1 MASRLPRR
9 LALLGLGAALVVLAA
24 APPSAAAQEVSLNY
38 ENLSSMEEPLA
49 TEIGDTTLTLT
60 GLLDAS
66 LTHDSGDDTESDA
79 GLIGNA
85 EIGVLTQLRNSW
97 RVRLVYFGQ
106 YASAGA
112 SGFRSGEAF
121 VDNGAVSVSSAWGT
135 LLGGDVSGIV
145 REQTRRRRGAGN
157 GFLAFDDVLG
167 GLDDPGAGYLGRF
180 GPWVVSAVMDGDS
193 NVEIGTMFQRPRG
206 NRDYRFTLRAADG
219 VYHPAD
225 GPEHYDA
232 RSVSA
237 VAEMIYGSTV
247 FDAGAGF
254 ERLTS
259 IDREPDR
266 WFVSAGVRT
275 KAGVV
280 GLSVGAHF
288 GRIEGQEEIAA
299 ALGLQYDVAR
309 GLSANLGINHAAADV
324 TVAEATFMHVDETEA
339 VVSVRYSF

>member
-1 MASRLPRR
+1 MASRLPRSLTLVR
-9 LALLGLGAALVVLAA
+9 LGIALVVLAA
-24 APPSAAAQEVSLNY
+24 VARSAAAQEVSLNY

-49 TEIGDTTLTLT
+49 VEIGDTTLTLT

-66 LTHDSGDDTESDA
+66 LTHDSGNDAGSEA

-85 EIGVLTQLRNSW
+85 EIGVLTQLPNSW

-106 YASAGA
+106 YASEGA
-112 SGFRSGEAF
+112 AGFRSSETF
-121 VDNGAVSVSSAWGT
+121 VDNGAVSVSSSWGT

-167 GLDDPGAGYLGRF
+167 GLDDPGAGYIGRF

-193 NVEIGTMFQRPRG
+193 NMEIGTVFQRPRG

-225 GPEHYDA
+225 GPDRYDA

-237 VAEMIYGSTV
+237 VAEVTYGSTV

-259 IDREPDR
+259 NDREPDR

-280 GLSVGAHF
+280 GLSIGAHF
-288 GRIEGQEEIAA
+288 GRIEGQDEVSA
-299 ALGLQYDVAR
+299 ALGLQYDLAR
-309 GLSANLGINHAAADV
+309 GLSANLGINHAEADV
-324 TVAEATFMHVDETEA
+324 TVEEATFMHVDETEA
-339 VVSVRYSF
+339 VLSFRYSF

>member
-1 MASRLPRR
+1 MFLRL
-9 LALLGLGAALVVLAA
+9 GIALVVLAA
-24 APPSAAAQEVSLNY
+24 ASRLAAAQELSLNY

-49 TEIGDTTLTLT
+49 AEIGDTTLTLT

-66 LTHDSGDDTESDA
+66 LTHDSGGGAGTDA

-85 EIGVLTQLRNSW
+85 EIGVLTQLPNSW

-106 YASAGA
+106 YASEGA
-112 SGFRSGEAF
+112 AGFRSEEAF

-180 GPWVVSAVMDGDS
+180 GPWVVSAVIDGDS
-193 NVEIGTMFQRPRG
+193 NMEIGTVFQRPRG
-206 NRDYRFTLRAADG
+206 NRDYRFAIRTAEG
-219 VYHPAD
+219 VYRSAD
-225 GPEHYDA
+225 RSERYDA

-259 IDREPDR
+259 NDREPDR

-275 KAGVV
+275 KAGVI

-288 GRIEGQEEIAA
+288 GRIEGQDEVSV

-309 GLSANLGINHAAADV
+309 GLSANLGISHAEADV
-324 TVAEATFMHVDETEA
+324 SVEEATFMHVDETEA

>member
-9 LALLGLGAALVVLAA
+9 LALHELGAALVLLAV
-24 APPSAAAQEVSLNY
+24 PSHSATAQELSLNY

-49 TEIGDTTLTLT
+49 AEIGDTTFTLT
-60 GLLDAS
+60 GLLDTSFAHDRGDEAAS
-66 LTHDSGDDTESDA
+66 DTGLT
-79 GLIGNA
+79 GNV
-85 EIGVLTQLRNSW
+85 EVGVLTQLPNSW
-97 RVRLVYFGQ
+97 RVRIIYFGQ
-106 YASAGA
+106 YASEGTAG
-112 SGFRSGEAF
+112 SRSEESF
-121 VDNGAVSVSSAWGT
+121 VDNGAISVSSAWGT

-145 REQTRRRRGAGN
+145 REQTRRRRGVGN
-157 GFLAFDDVLG
+157 AILTFDDVLG
-167 GLDDPGAGYLGRF
+167 ALDDPGAGYLGRF

-193 NVEIGTMFQRPRG
+193 NLEIGTMFQRPRG

-232 RSVSA
+232 RSVSG
-237 VAEMIYGSTV
+237 VAEVIYGSTV

-280 GLSVGAHF
+280 GLSIGAHF
-288 GRIEGQEEIAA
+288 GRIAGQDEVSA
-299 ALGLQYDVAR
+299 ALGLQYDIAR
-309 GLSANLGINHAAADV
+309 GLSANLGINHAEADV
-324 TVAEATFMHVDETEA
+324 TVEEATFMHVDETEA